1 MYNCN
6 SNRFSI
12 HIQFGYLLMPQFSLK
27 RLFFSL
33 ALIAIGLGMFG
44 CVIQIANP
52 SLLTVFAVWIV
63 GGTMI
68 GGGVGV
74 LFRQSILVALFA
86 FLLLFGI
93 AMVFALHPFR
103 FR

>member
-1 MYNCN
+1 
-6 SNRFSI
+6 
-12 HIQFGYLLMPQFSLK
+12 MPQFSLK

-52 SLLTVFAVWIV
+52 SLFTVFAVWLV

-68 GGGVGV
+68 GGDVGV
-74 LFRQSILVALFA
+74 LFRQSILGALFA
-86 FLLLFGI
+86 FLLMFGVF
-93 AMVFALHPFR
+93 MVENLHPFR

>member
-1 MYNCN
+1 
-6 SNRFSI
+6 
-12 HIQFGYLLMPQFSLK
+12 MPQFSLK

-52 SLLTVFAVWIV
+52 SLFTLFAVLFV

-74 LFRQSILVALFA
+74 LFRQSILAALAA
-86 FLLLFGI
+86 FLLMFVI
-93 AMVFALHPFR
+93 FMVEILHPIR